1 MKYVSCQCI
10 VYWIN
15 FPNTYT
21 FTYQK
26 TLLLNTFFS
35 CFLKLSK
42 AFSVSL
48 MIATFCFDMLLEL
61 LCSNINDMIFH
72 NWKCWDTFYRE
83 VIVSSQ
89 NLSNK
94 YFHIDFNLQ
103 AILRLA
109 IAETFLTLKSV
120 RMGEGGGWWWGG
132 QERINLIPLLISYND
147 IILVFLTP
155 PPLNAPRKN

>member
-109 IAETFLTLKSV
+109 IGETFLTLKSV
-120 RMGEGGGWWWGG
+120 RMVGGGGVVRG
-132 QERINLIPLLISYND
+132 AGEDQLDS
-147 IILVFLTP
+147 P
-155 PPLNAPRKN
+155 PYKL

>member
-109 IAETFLTLKSV
+109 IGETFLTLKSV
-120 RMGEGGGWWWGG
+120 RMVGVGGGVRGAG
-132 QERINLIPLLISYND
+132 EDQLDS
-147 IILVFLTP
+147 P
-155 PPLNAPRKN
+155 PYKL

>member
-83 VIVSSQ
+83 VIVSS
-89 NLSNK
+89 
-94 YFHIDFNLQ
+94 
-103 AILRLA
+103 
-109 IAETFLTLKSV
+109 
-120 RMGEGGGWWWGG
+120 
-132 QERINLIPLLISYND
+132 
-147 IILVFLTP
+147 
-155 PPLNAPRKN
+155 